1 MNFLTIPYKRKYI
14 IQGVNAPLQGRGF
27 IFDHDL
33 NKDFTPSSESEID
46 YDEYADYELLKI
58 GIPDCN
64 YTRLKRNQ
72 VCKEIL
78 HEDDNS
84 STEFLHN
91 NLDLYKQKLLVSDFF
106 GFQFRRFVYLQATEL
121 HFEIEKTIFFLAK
134 SIRRHLNIFQ
144 EFPVIY
150 PVLRMLVE
158 QIYQESIQE
167 KLIDLFTRNASIQF
181 PKNLTFRPSHQ
192 LGVRVNST
200 KQNLSN
206 KLFFSSRQHFY
217 HQHPLMDMLMSVFQQ
232 L

>member
-72 VCKEIL
+72 VCKEVL

-106 GFQFRRFVYLQATEL
+106 GFQFPRFC
-121 HFEIEKTIFFLAK
+121 IF
-134 SIRRHLNIFQ
+134 RQLNYI
-144 EFPVIY
+144 
-150 PVLRMLVE
+150 L
-158 QIYQESIQE
+158 
-167 KLIDLFTRNASIQF
+167 KLKKQF
-181 PKNLTFRPSHQ
+181 FSQ
-192 LGVRVNST
+192 
-200 KQNLSN
+200 QNL
-206 KLFFSSRQHFY
+206 F
-217 HQHPLMDMLMSVFQQ
+217 DVI
-232 L
+232 